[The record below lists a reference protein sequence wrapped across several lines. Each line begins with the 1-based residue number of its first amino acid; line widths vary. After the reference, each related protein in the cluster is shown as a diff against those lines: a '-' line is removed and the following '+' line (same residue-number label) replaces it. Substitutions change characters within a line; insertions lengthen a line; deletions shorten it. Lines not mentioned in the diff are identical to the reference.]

1 MLFCPWLIETMEDIK
16 IIKVDE
22 TSSTNDLMREYSGEE
37 GLIMTVGVA
46 TFQSAGRGQGENKWE
61 SERGKNLTFSIKVYP
76 VGVPVVRQYVMLE
89 AESLAIRDAVAE
101 YVDGV
106 TIKWPNDI
114 YWRDKKISGTLSECT
129 ISGSHV
135 GSCIL
140 GTGININQRKFVGD
154 APNPVSLAQILGRD
168 VDSDKV
174 LDVLLRRFEIYLS
187 MVNEGRY
194 DEIASLY
201 SASLYRRSGRYSYSD
216 AGGDFMA
223 ELECIEPDGHL
234 VLRRDDGSLSRY
246 AFKEVKYVI

>member
-1 MLFCPWLIETMEDIK
+1 MEDIK

-22 TSSTNDLMREYSGEE
+22 TSSTNVLMREYSGEE
-37 GLIMTVGVA
+37 GRLMTVGVA
-46 TFQSAGRGQGENKWE
+46 AFQSAGRGQGENKWE

-76 VGVPVVRQYVMLE
+76 VALPVVRQYVMLE
-89 AESLAIRDAVAE
+89 AESLAIRDALAG
-101 YVDGV
+101 YVDDI

-129 ISGSHV
+129 VSGNHV

-140 GTGININQRKFVGD
+140 GTGINLNQREFVSD
-154 APNPVSLAQILGRD
+154 APNPVSLSQILGRD
-168 VDSDKV
+168 IDADEV
-174 LDVLLRRFEIYLS
+174 LGVLLRRFEVYLG

-194 DEIASLY
+194 DEVASLY
-201 SASLYRRSGRYSYSD
+201 SAALYRRSGRHAYKD

-223 ELECIEPDGHL
+223 ELECIGPDGHL

-246 AFKEVKYVI
+246 AFKEVKYVL